1 MPKLAGNRRII
12 ITNVSPDVQ
21 QDSHYIKSALNE
33 AITVAADIFCDGHDE
48 IFAVLLLK
56 KPSGKQA
63 EEIPMKLIN
72 NDHWQAIIS
81 CDETGIYEY
90 QVIAWIDH
98 YTTWKK
104 RILKKIEAGTD
115 DIDVEWAMGTEL
127 IRTTFSMHSKH
138 KTKEQQALLKWHE
151 RFSVSDIRS
160 VEMLSTLDSEIGHHL
175 SSYRKKEQVVTYPQ
189 KYRLFVER
197 KKASFST
204 WYELFPRSV
213 SGDANRHGTFKD
225 VQNLLP
231 RIAEMGFDVLYF
243 PPIHPIGITKRK
255 GKNNTLVAGP
265 DDCGSPWAIGNKD
278 GGHKAIHKQLGTLK
292 DFKALVKAAKKTGI
306 DIALDIAF
314 QCSPDHPYVTQH
326 PEWFK
331 WRPDGT
337 VQFAENPPKKYEDIL
352 PFDFETDAWESLWLE
367 LKSIIDYWIEQGV
380 TIFRVDNPH
389 TKSFYFWEWCLQ
401 TLRTEHPE
409 TIFLAEAF
417 TRPRLMEQLAK
428 LGFSQSYTYFTW
440 RNTRQE
446 LETYMKE
453 LVTKTRYYFRPNFWP
468 NTPDIL
474 PPYLTHGHEAAHII
488 RLVLAATM
496 SSNYGIYGPV
506 YEFGLNTPREGKE
519 EYIDNEKYELKS
531 WDWGKYTRLKEIIT
545 RVNKIRNENA
555 ALQTTWN
562 ISFAE
567 STNEQIICYTKYD
580 SLSRNML
587 IIAVNL
593 DPFNTQS
600 GFVKIPPQDDEITGT
615 SYQIIDLL
623 SGSRYVWNEW
633 NYVELNPH
641 VMPAHIFK
649 VGERQITDYDQ

>member
-1 MPKLAGNRRII
+1 MPKLAGNKRII
-12 ITNVSPDVQ
+12 ITNILPDVQ
-21 QDSHYIKSALNE
+21 QESYYIKSALNE
-33 AITVAADIFCDGHDE
+33 TVTVAADIFCDGHDE
-48 IFAVLLLK
+48 IFAVILLK
-56 KPSGKQA
+56 KPSGKQL
-63 EEIPMKLIN
+63 EEIPMTLIN
-72 NDHWQAIIS
+72 NDHWQAIIL

-90 QVIAWIDH
+90 QVQAWIDH

-104 RILKKIEAGTD
+104 RILKKIEAETD
-115 DIDVEWAMGTEL
+115 DINVEWAMGAEL
-127 IRTTFSMHSKH
+127 IRTSFSKQKSK
-138 KTKEQQALLKWHE
+138 EREALSEWYE
-151 RFSVSDIRS
+151 RLTEPATRS
-160 VEMLSTLDSEIGHHL
+160 VEMLSALDREVGSHL
-175 SSYRKKEQVVTYPQ
+175 SAYRKKEQVVTYPK
-189 KYRLFVER
+189 KYRLYVER
-197 KKASFST
+197 KKAAFST
-204 WYELFPRSV
+204 WYELFPRSA
-213 SGDANRHGTFKD
+213 SGDGNRHGTFRD

-243 PPIHPIGITKRK
+243 PPIHPIGITNRK

-265 DDCGSPWAIGNKD
+265 DDCGSPWAIGSKD

-292 DFKALVKAAKKTGI
+292 DFKALVKAAKKSGI
-306 DIALDIAF
+306 EIALDIAF

-352 PFDFETDAWESLWLE
+352 PFDFETDSWESLWLE

-389 TKSFYFWEWCLQ
+389 TKSFYFWEWCIQ
-401 TLRTEHPE
+401 AIKAEHPD

-428 LGFSQSYTYFTW
+428 SGFTQSYTYFTW

-474 PPYLTHGHEAAHII
+474 PPYLTHGYEAAHII

-506 YEFGLNTPREGKE
+506 YELGLNTPREGKE
-519 EYIDNEKYELKS
+519 EYIDNEKYEVKS

-580 SLSRNML
+580 SLSGNML
-587 IIAVNL
+587 IVAVNL

-600 GFVKIPPQDDEITGT
+600 GFVKIPPQDGAAGIT
-615 SYQIIDLL
+615 SYNIIDLL
-623 SGSRYVWNEW
+623 SGSRYMWKEEW

-649 VGERQITDYDQ
+649 VGERQTKDYGQ